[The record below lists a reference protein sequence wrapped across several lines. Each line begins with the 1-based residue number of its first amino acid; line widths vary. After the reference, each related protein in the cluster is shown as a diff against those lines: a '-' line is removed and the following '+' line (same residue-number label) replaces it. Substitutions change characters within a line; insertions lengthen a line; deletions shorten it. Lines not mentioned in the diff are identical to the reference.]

1 MLCFNILY
9 TDYKDQQLYHRSIK
23 CQVDQSDSSYN
34 VTYNTRHIGKTSLPN
49 VEKSFTIEKHI
60 IEHTDEAGNI
70 NYKVKLL
77 PSKDA
82 IIYTNSSS
90 SNGSSSNS
98 NSSSPQTMSKR
109 DNRKMK
115 ELVNYLSTMLFVSVP
130 KYNSSSPENVKILVD
145 YERLDELI
153 KKYDYELLVSF
164 MINVNIYDKQGVFH
178 MIRNHENKNKNK
190 NGTS

>member
-1 MLCFNILY
+1 MICFNILY
-9 TDYKDQQLYHRSIK
+9 TDYKDQQLYNRSIK

-34 VTYNTRHIGKTSLPN
+34 VTYNTRHIGKMSRPN
-49 VEKSFTIEKHI
+49 VEKSFTIEKNI
-60 IEHTDEAGNI
+60 IEYIDDAGNI

-82 IIYTNSSS
+82 IIYNNTN
-90 SNGSSSNS
+90 NSNS
-98 NSSSPQTMSKR
+98 NSSSPQTMSKQ

-130 KYNSSSPENVKILVD
+130 KYSSSCPENVKILVD
-145 YERLDELI
+145 YEQLDELI

-178 MIRNHENKNKNK
+178 MIQNHENKNKNS
-190 NGTS
+190 TS